1 MDAPARRQMT
11 LVAFLQAQNCSNYPA
26 SWRHPATASDFLTAG
41 YYQRIARTLEAGK
54 FHLAF
59 FDDRLAMPDRYGD
72 DHAEAVRHGIRV
84 VKLDLIPLLTAMGLA
99 TRRLGIGGTYST
111 TYYEP
116 FHVARVFATLDHMV
130 GGRAAWN
137 VVTSL
142 NDSEAANFGQ
152 ASHPAHDER
161 YDRADEFVEAVL
173 GHWDTWEDDAILLD
187 RARGVFADPA
197 KVHRLAHRG
206 RWFRTRGPFTVP
218 RTPQGHPVLIQ
229 AGQSGRGRRFAARWG
244 ELIFVITPTREL
256 AVASYREFKDEVAR
270 AGRDPGQVFVT
281 PAVYCVVGET
291 RTMAEDKAA
300 YIEGLAHPL
309 DALTLLSEVL
319 NFDFASRGLDEP
331 FSDEDLRSISG
342 LQAIRDRV
350 VRLSG
355 KANPTTRD
363 FVQHSGRGTVREL
376 ALFVGTATEVAD
388 GLEAWFT
395 GGACDGF
402 VLAAT
407 HMPGAYEDFV
417 RLVVPELQRRG
428 LFHRDYAGATLRENL
443 GLPRPAR
450 GAWRPALPGG
460 A

>member
-1 MDAPARRQMT
+1 MGASRRQMT

-26 SWRHPATASDFLTAG
+26 SWRHRATAPDFLSAE
-41 YYQRIARTLEAGK
+41 YYQRIARTLEAGR

-72 DHAEAVRHGIRV
+72 DYAASVRHGIRV
-84 VKLDLIPLLTAMGLA
+84 VKLDLVPLLTAMGLA
-99 TRRLGIGGTYST
+99 TRHLGIGGTYST

-116 FHVARVFATLDHMV
+116 FHVARVFATLDHLV

-152 ASHPAHDER
+152 QSHPDHDLR

-173 GHWDTWEDDAILLD
+173 GHWDTWEDDALVLD
-187 RARGVFADPA
+187 RAEGVFADPA
-197 KVHRLAHRG
+197 KVHRLDHRG
-206 RWFRTRGPFTVP
+206 TWFRTRGPFTVP

-244 ELIFVITPTREL
+244 ELIFVISPNLDL
-256 AVASYREFKDEVAR
+256 ARRAYREFKDEVAR
-270 AGRDPGQVFVT
+270 VGRDPDQVRLT

-291 RTMAEDKAA
+291 RGMAEDKAA
-300 YIEGLAHPL
+300 YIDGLAHPL
-309 DALTLLSEVL
+309 DALVLLSEVL

-350 VRLSG
+350 VRMSG
-355 KANPTTRD
+355 KANPTARD
-363 FVQHSGRGTVREL
+363 FVQFSGRGTVREMP
-376 ALFVGTATEVAD
+376 LFVGGPGEVAD
-388 GLEAWFT
+388 GLEEWFT
-395 GGACDGF
+395 GEACDGF

-428 LFHRDYAGATLRENL
+428 LHWRDYAGNTLRENL
-443 GLPRPAR
+443 GLPRPGR
-450 GAWRPALPGG
+450 GAWRKGLGSGP
-460 A
+460 